1 MKNDTNYPIFL
12 TEFLDGLRP
21 FWALRFMDWIGT
33 NNSTQKEW
41 SKRPTPSS
49 VDKRQSLEYAVQLCN
64 TLNFDGWF
72 CIPHMANDNYIR
84 EYAKFVRD
92 NLNSNLKAY
101 IVSHYETL
109 KLLVQ

>member
-1 MKNDTNYPIFL
+1 
-12 TEFLDGLRP
+12 
-21 FWALRFMDWIGT
+21 MDWIGT